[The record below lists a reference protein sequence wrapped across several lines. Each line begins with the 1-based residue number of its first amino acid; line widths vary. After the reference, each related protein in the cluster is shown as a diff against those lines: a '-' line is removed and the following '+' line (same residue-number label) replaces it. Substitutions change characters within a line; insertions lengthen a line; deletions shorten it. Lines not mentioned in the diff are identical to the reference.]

1 MEFELLDE
9 RLALW
14 SFSAE
19 AKKAERKGGDIHFHA
34 DEAMRPL
41 WVRGVGLFEY
51 ADGARFG
58 RTADEDDR
66 P

>member
-1 MEFELLDE
+1 MFDE

-19 AKKAERKGGDIHFHA
+19 AKNAERKGGDIHFHA

-41 WVRGVGLFEY
+41 WVREVGLFEY